1 MIGTTTT
8 LLLVITGRGLI
19 LDLLNWIATRVD
31 GNDVTCVRLFV
42 EPIVPLYFE
51 VAHEIFVA
59 VLDKIVV
66 SIDAI
71 DLDGL
76 IGRIHFLKVFKHFTI
91 KHLHNLVFVVLL
103 QVVGAYHL
111 IDDLLQRIS
120 EHSGSINR
128 SMRIICGIVCIC
140 TSLVHSRTIYHFKYQ
155 SNLRL

>member
-1 MIGTTTT
+1 MIGITTT

-31 GNDVTCVRLFV
+31 GNDVTCVCCFV
-42 EPIVPLYFE
+42 ESIVPLYFE
-51 VAHEIFVA
+51 LAHEIFVA

-71 DLDGL
+71 DLDWF

-91 KHLHNLVFVVLL
+91 KYLHNLVLVVLL
-103 QVVGAYHL
+103 QVVGPNHL

-120 EHSGSINR
+120 EHGGSINR
-128 SMRIICGIVCIC
+128 SMRVICCIVCIS
-140 TSLVHSRTIYHFKYQ
+140 TSLVHTRTIYHFKYQ